1 MSEETPDDLD
11 WPFPVQP
18 SLMSDDELDLLAVG
32 EDGPTP
38 TPTVQP
44 DEGEEPLA
52 PINWNLLSPEDARV
66 AWLDLNA
73 WVTWLRH
80 AYGLPPTLI
89 PPLWHRHDELVW
101 ELSALHTHWLAC
113 YDPGASPSAPIAWH
127 RDLADARNRL
137 REWVATSGS
146 RLDRDRPTRTTTW
159 PGKKRPRH
167 RQSGSSPTAMRTS
180 PPSSPTTSS
189 TVDAPASVLGNLP
202 PIVSKMVT
210 VQAPGWSD
218 LFKPWRGLP
227 TCFR

>member
-18 SLMSDDELDLLAVG
+18 SLMSDDELDLLAAG
-32 EDGPTP
+32 ADGPTS
-38 TPTVQP
+38 TPTLQP

-52 PINWNLLSPEDARV
+52 PINWNLLSPEDAQV
-66 AWLDLNA
+66 AWLDLNV
-73 WVTWLRH
+73 WVNWLRH

-127 RDLADARNRL
+127 RDFADARNRL

-159 PGKKRPRH
+159 PGEEATETPEERVITNRDADFAAFVADDILDRAHTRQRAWQLAAEH
-167 RQSGSSPTAMRTS
+167 RRQEDGGGA
-180 PPSSPTTSS
+180 
-189 TVDAPASVLGNLP
+189 
-202 PIVSKMVT
+202 
-210 VQAPGWSD
+210 
-218 LFKPWRGLP
+218 
-227 TCFR
+227 